1 MGLLEDVLGHVQQ
14 QLGPAAG
21 TTHPDLVS
29 GVLQMLGG
37 SGGLASLVQQFEQ
50 AGLGHLVQGWIS
62 NGPNP
67 PITPAQLQQ
76 VLGSGQLAGLA
87 SKLGLSPDV
96 LTQQLSKVLPHVV
109 DGLTPNGQI
118 PQGDLMGQA
127 MGMLKKLL

>member
-14 QLGPAAG
+14 QLGPSAG
-21 TTHPDLVS
+21 TTHPDLIS

-37 SGGLASLVQQFEQ
+37 SGGLGALVQQFEQ

-96 LTQQLSKVLPHVV
+96 LSQQLSKVLPHVV